1 MAEVKAI
8 KILVDSL
15 TFGGTVYAAGQ
26 VVLDATEEMLA
37 CADSK
42 RTNDAGKLLCKRLA
56 KQDAL
61 KAAKRYD
68 AGEEAAPLAQVPTGT
83 DPDEAPAVVN
93 DKDLDADLNDEGDD
107 E

>member
-61 KAAKRYD
+61 KAAKRFVGGCSIG
-68 AGEEAAPLAQVPTGT
+68 AGTYRHRSGRGTGSC
-83 DPDEAPAVVN
+83 ERQRSRR
-93 DKDLDADLNDEGDD
+93 
-107 E
+107 